1 MKKNHLNKDQQ
12 GSVSVHTVDMC
23 STRDEMRQEET
34 NLGWD
39 PSIAFLFK
47 KGKKVAK
54 KAKKNKK
61 AAAWN
66 PRPVFFSSFWENIL
80 SAHW

>member
-1 MKKNHLNKDQQ
+1 
-12 GSVSVHTVDMC
+12 
-23 STRDEMRQEET
+23 
-34 NLGWD
+34 
-39 PSIAFLFK
+39 
-47 KGKKVAK
+47 VAK

>member
-1 MKKNHLNKDQQ
+1 
-12 GSVSVHTVDMC
+12 MC

-39 PSIAFLFK
+39 PSLAFLLK
-47 KGKKVAK
+47 EEKKVAK
-54 KAKKNKK
+54 KGKKNKK

-66 PRPVFFSSFWENIL
+66 PRPVFFFFFLRKHFECPLIKKDKICGKKKTL
-80 SAHW
+80 IG